1 MSKKRSRT
9 LSELFNGAS
18 VPLPEKL
25 AGLEL
30 TGLQYDSRKV
40 GPGNLFVAIKGF
52 KTDGHK
58 FLNMAVEKGAVCAV
72 VEQENPEL
80 RIPQIKV
87 ANSRTV
93 LPVLAANFYRP
104 EIDAL
109 TLVGITGT
117 NGKTTT
123 SYLIQSILNQAG
135 KPAGL
140 IGTIQYI
147 VGQNKIDAWN
157 TTPESADVCRM
168 LYEMYRQKFKAAVLE
183 VSSHALALNRVDGLR
198 FKVGLFTNLSRDHL
212 DFHKTM
218 ESYFE
223 TKMKLFSLLQ
233 PEGAAVINVDDPWV
247 KKAVDRIEQP
257 VITFSQNESA
267 DVRVVRQKLDINGID
282 LELQTPFGPLQIQ
295 SPLRGQFNVQNILA
309 AVGAGL
315 ALGIKL
321 EVIKKGIEAL
331 QRVPGRMEAYEVK
344 PDVQAFID
352 YAHTPDSLDKAL
364 RSLRPLTRGRLIV
377 VFGAGGDRDRGKRPI
392 MGRVAE
398 AQADVV
404 IVTSDNPRSEDPQKI
419 IDDIL
424 EGIEHPQQCQ
434 VIVDRRKAIE
444 QAVKQ
449 AQPGDVIL
457 VAGKG
462 HEMYQIVDGV
472 KQPFDEVA
480 ILKEAALRE

>member
-1 MSKKRSRT
+1 MNQVRTRT
-9 LSELFNGAS
+9 LSELFNGLP
-18 VPLPEKL
+18 VQLPEKL

-40 GPGNLFVAIKGF
+40 EAGNLFVAIKGF

-58 FLNMAVEKGAVCAV
+58 YLAMAAKKGAVCAV
-72 VEQENPEL
+72 VEEQNPGL
-80 RIPQIKV
+80 KIPQIQV
-87 ANSRTV
+87 QNSRML
-93 LPVLAANFYRP
+93 LPALAANFYRP

-117 NGKTTT
+117 NGKTTS
-123 SYLIQSILNQAG
+123 SYLVQSILNQDGKQAG
-135 KPAGL
+135 V

-157 TTPESADVCRM
+157 TTPESVDVCRM
-168 LYEMYRQKFKAAVLE
+168 LYEMYKQNFKAAVLE

-198 FKVGLFTNLSRDHL
+198 FKAALFTNLSRDHL

-218 ESYFE
+218 ASYFE

-233 PEGAAVINVDDPWV
+233 PEGTAVINVDDPWV

-267 DVRVVRQKLDINGID
+267 DVSVVRQQLDINGID
-282 LELQTPFGPLQIQ
+282 LKLQTPFGLLEIH

-309 AVGAGL
+309 AVSTGL

-321 EVIKKGIEAL
+321 EVIKRGVEAL

-364 RSLRPLTRGRLIV
+364 RSLRPLTRGQLIV
-377 VFGAGGDRDRGKRPI
+377 VFGAGGDRDRGKRPM

-398 AQADVV
+398 SQADVV

-424 EGIEHPQQCQ
+424 EGIEQPEKCQ
-434 VIVDRRKAIE
+434 VEVDRRKAIE

-449 AQPGDVIL
+449 AKPGDVIL

-462 HEMYQIVDGV
+462 HEMYQDVNGV
-472 KQPFDEVA
+472 KHPFDEVA